1 MLQCGWSGEDESQT
15 ESVYSVR
22 ISFGELDREGV
33 RSVRSMKALPMPSDR
48 LPTRAGRPPLT
59 VAEIRRRVHA
69 LHVHQTALDAHD
81 RALLAARAQNEGRLE
96 HHDGGHL
103 TPVGAFVLA
112 ADGTIQAANSAGAA
126 LLNQAP
132 ARLLGQRLETFVS
145 DQTRPAFHA
154 FLDAVQA
161 SASGARGE
169 AAFAPA
175 GAPGRRVSLEGVSV
189 AFAAGRG
196 WRIAALDLTARQR
209 AEAAL
214 HQSEISLQ
222 AALDALTAHTA
233 LLDARGMMIRVNAA
247 WRRFAA
253 RNGGGVGCQVGADYL
268 VVCRKALTAQGRA
281 DAQAALR
288 GLCHVLDG
296 TQRYFSMEYP
306 CHSPT
311 EPRWFEM
318 RVFHLG
324 GDRPVVLIAHE
335 DITERKQAEAVWWRG
350 AARLAP
356 CR

>member
-1 MLQCGWSGEDESQT
+1 
-15 ESVYSVR
+15 
-22 ISFGELDREGV
+22 
-33 RSVRSMKALPMPSDR
+33 MPSDR

-69 LHVHQTALDAHD
+69 LHIHQTALDAHD
-81 RALLAARAQNEGRLE
+81 RAQLAARTQSEGCLE
-96 HHDGGHL
+96 FHDGGHL
-103 TPVGAFVLA
+103 TLVGAFVLA
-112 ADGTIQAANSAGAA
+112 ADGTIQATNSSGAA
-126 LLNQAP
+126 LLDQAP

-145 DQTRPAFHA
+145 DQTRPTFHA
-154 FLDAVQA
+154 FLDAVRA

-175 GAPGRRVSLEGVSV
+175 GAPGRRVLLKEVSV

-196 WRIAALDLTARQR
+196 WRIVAQDLTTRQR
-209 AEAAL
+209 AEMAL
-214 HQSEISLQ
+214 RQSEISLQ
-222 AALDALTAHTA
+222 EALDALTANAA
-233 LLDARGMMIRVNAA
+233 LLDARGMMIQINAA

-268 VVCRKALTAQGRA
+268 VVCRKALTAQDRA

-324 GDRPVVLIAHE
+324 GARQVVLIAHE
-335 DITERKQAEAVWWRG
+335 NITERKQAEAALWRDSFPVAEQEEG
-350 AARLAP
+350 P
-356 CR
+356 P